1 MRLKEL
7 RRARK
12 ALVLPLLLLGSG
24 IALADNQAG
33 TWVLAPG
40 SAGNYEPVYSNGL
53 GSAVKVMVTACGD
66 ATNSGLVNL
75 ALAGIKSNTLIVFPG
90 QCQTALVSV
99 PASGTLQIIDRIGG
113 VKGTGKYT
121 ITTPVP

>member
-24 IALADNQAG
+24 MALADNQAG
-33 TWVLAPG
+33 TWVLAPA
-40 SAGNYEPVYSNGL
+40 SAGNYAPIYSNGI

-66 ATNSGLVNL
+66 ATDSGLLDL
-75 ALAGIKSNTLIVFPG
+75 ALAGAKSNIVVVSPG

-99 PASGTLQIIDRIGG
+99 PASGTLQIIDRVGG
-113 VKGTGKYT
+113 VKGTGRYT